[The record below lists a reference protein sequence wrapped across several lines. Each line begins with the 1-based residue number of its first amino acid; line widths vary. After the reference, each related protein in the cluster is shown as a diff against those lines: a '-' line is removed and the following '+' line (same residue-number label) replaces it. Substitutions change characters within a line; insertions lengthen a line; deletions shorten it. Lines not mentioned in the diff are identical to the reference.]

1 MGIDMPMGE
10 WKKPSADFHLDP
22 KKDEDPVESLIEKL
36 GTEGAFD
43 ELTDQLE
50 NNPND
55 PEVRRRATLLV
66 NRLEDLTN
74 KLRGKLSH

>member
-1 MGIDMPMGE
+1 MPTEE
-10 WKKPSADFHLDP
+10 WKKRTPDFHLDP
-22 KKDEDPVESLIEKL
+22 KKDRDPVESLVEKL

-43 ELTDQLE
+43 ELADQLE
-50 NNPND
+50 NNPDD

-74 KLRGKLSH
+74 KLKAKLSH